1 MMSAYTGQVYQASS
15 GQWSWRISDD
25 DGEVCGG
32 AGYEAEED
40 AADAMADMLAS
51 YREGV
56 DDAL

>member
-25 DGEVCGG
+25 NGEVCGG
-32 AGYEAEED
+32 AGYEVEED
-40 AADAMADMLAS
+40 AAEAMADMLSS
-51 YREGV
+51 YQEGG